1 MTLVGEAEKKSRGKQ
16 DKGRVHANSVL
27 PPMPDARQAQKNA
40 VPNQSDGNV
49 EEAFWRLTI
58 NDNQERGGVAQANLY
73 PDRPGEPDCIY
84 YLRTGLCSYGSNCR
98 FNHPKYAS
106 QGNQYNGELPERVG
120 QPDCGY
126 FLKTGTCKYGSTCK
140 FHHPRDRR
148 GAGPVLFNVLGLPMH
163 QEEKSCPYYMRTGSC
178 KFGPACKFHHPQ
190 PQSLGTV
197 LPAFGSAGSTV
208 VPSSG
213 VPYVGGLSTWSIPRV
228 PYISGP
234 RLQTPQSYMPVV
246 LPPQGIVPAHG
257 WNTYVGNLSP
267 VSSTGILGSNL
278 TYNSSTR
285 GESAFNGQVHLSSPS
300 LPQRP
305 DQPECRYFMNTGTCK
320 YGIDCKYHHPKER
333 IAESATT
340 PLGLPSRPGQPV
352 CSFYLMYGICKYGP
366 TCRFDHPYMEQSP
379 SYNFGMQALPMLDSS
394 LISYPRSWSVANGL
408 ETSPSIPPKFPNGV
422 KKPASNK
429 YENSDTKISEDSP
442 EPAGSMSPSPT
453 SSEPVQDQSG

>member
-16 DKGRVHANSVL
+16 HKGQVHASSVL

-40 VPNQSDGNV
+40 VPSQSDGNV

-58 NDNQERGGVAQANLY
+58 NDNQERGGVAQANSY

-84 YLRTGLCSYGSNCR
+84 YLRTGLCGYGSNCR

-278 TYNSSTR
+278 TYNSSTW
-285 GESAFNGQVHLSSPS
+285 GESASNGQVHLSSPS

-305 DQPECRYFMNTGTCK
+305 DQPECRYFMSTGTCK

-352 CSFYLMYGICKYGP
+352 CSYYLMYGICKYGP
-366 TCRFDHPYMEQSP
+366 TCRFDHPFMEQSA

-394 LISYPRSWSVANGL
+394 LISYPRGWSVAHGL
-408 ETSPSIPPKFPNGV
+408 ETSPSIPSKLTNGA
-422 KKPASNK
+422 KKPASNR

-442 EPAGSMSPSPT
+442 EQVGSMSPSPT